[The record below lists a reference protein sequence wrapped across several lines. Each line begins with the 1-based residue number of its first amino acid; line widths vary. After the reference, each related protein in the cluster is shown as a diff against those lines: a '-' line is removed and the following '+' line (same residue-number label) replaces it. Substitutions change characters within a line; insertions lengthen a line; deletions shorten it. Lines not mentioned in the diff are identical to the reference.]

1 MILLNNLNDKI
12 REAVYHFW
20 LTRDEQLKK
29 QKTSIKQDYGARSA
43 VTGGKQMAAFER
55 LAAQIALFVN

>member
-1 MILLNNLNDKI
+1 MIQINNLDEKI
-12 REAVYHFW
+12 RESVYHFW

-29 QKTSIKQDYGARSA
+29 QKTSLKQDYGARSA

-55 LAAQIALFVN
+55 LATKIALFVK